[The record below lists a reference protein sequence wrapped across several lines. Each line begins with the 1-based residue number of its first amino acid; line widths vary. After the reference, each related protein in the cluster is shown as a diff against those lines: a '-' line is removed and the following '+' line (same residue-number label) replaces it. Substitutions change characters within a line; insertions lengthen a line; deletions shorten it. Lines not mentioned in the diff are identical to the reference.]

1 MRSRTLQVLVSIALV
16 ASGALVYA
24 AATTEADT
32 YRVTADVEQAP
43 NLFEGGRVMVRGVEV
58 GKITGVAP
66 RADTVR
72 LTLEIDSN
80 IRVPEGASLSVV
92 PITLISDRYVQLY
105 PAFDGGPSLEEGD
118 HIPLAR
124 TTIPAELDDV
134 LAQLKGLLSALE
146 PRAGERGPL
155 ARLIEDLDRT
165 FRGKGDELARTIE
178 HSADVFEDLA
188 GSQSDITGLISN
200 LDRLFLALASRSSEI
215 GLINERFALV
225 AEALAADQAN
235 LEGTIENLTFLA
247 TQTEGLFA
255 ESGDRVG
262 SAFGRLSRVLEAVLR
277 RQDELSAGTKWTNV
291 IAQALGATD
300 RRGRGLHAYSGRQ
313 AAPGSTGAEY
323 NYRIDSRDT
332 IACERLEVLIDS
344 LTVLNPDAT
353 LEELTNTALTF
364 VPETY
369 RDDLEFLISDLIAL
383 CADVPGGPPPSVKAA
398 AVVEELALQMGED
411 ELQSLLVGWFAGPL
425 LVEEGS

>member
-1 MRSRTLQVLVSIALV
+1 MNARVLSVLTSIALV
-16 ASGALVYA
+16 AGGALVHS
-24 AATTEADT
+24 AATIERDT

-58 GKITGVAP
+58 GSIVEVEP
-66 RADTVR
+66 RAETVR
-72 LTLEIDSN
+72 ITLEIDGGV
-80 IRVPEGASLSVV
+80 RVPDGASLAVV

-105 PAFDGGPSLEEGD
+105 PAFEGGPSLGDGD

-146 PRAGERGPL
+146 PGAGERGPL

-165 FRGKGDELARTIE
+165 FRGKGDDLARTLE

-188 GSQSDITGLISN
+188 GSHSDITGLISN
-200 LDRLFLALASRSSEI
+200 LDRLFLALADRSSEI

-247 TQTEGLFA
+247 TQTEGLLT
-255 ESGDRVG
+255 ESGDRLG
-262 SAFGRLSRVLEAVLR
+262 GAFGRLSTVLEAILR
-277 RQDELSAGTKWTNV
+277 RQNELSAGMRWTNV

-300 RRGRGLHAYSGRQ
+300 RQGQGLYAYSGRQ
-313 AAPGSTGAEY
+313 APPGEEGAEY

-332 IACERLEVLIDS
+332 IACERLEILIDS

-383 CADVPGGPPPSVKAA
+383 CADVPGGPPPSHKAV
-398 AVVEELALQMGED
+398 AVVDELALQMGED
-411 ELQSLLVGWFAGPL
+411 ELQRLLVAWFAGPL
-425 LVEEGS
+425 LRENGS